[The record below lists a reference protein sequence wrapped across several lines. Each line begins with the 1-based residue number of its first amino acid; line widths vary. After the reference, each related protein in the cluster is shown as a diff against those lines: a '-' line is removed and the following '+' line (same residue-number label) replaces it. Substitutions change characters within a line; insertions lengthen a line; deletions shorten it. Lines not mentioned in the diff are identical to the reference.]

1 MIFAVI
7 WGLLVG
13 TTVQVQLTYDKCKP
27 DNFEGKYCE
36 VAKKLNK
43 LGEK

>member
-27 DNFEGKYCE
+27 DNFEGKHCE
-36 VAKKLNK
+36 VVKKLNDLK
-43 LGEK
+43 AK